1 MDARIIGDRLRE
13 LRGSKSQDSIAKD
26 LEISRSAYAM
36 YEQGNRIP
44 RDEVK
49 IRIAEYYGKSVGEIF
64 LVNSARNV
72 YKEKEES

>member
-64 LVNSARNV
+64 FS
-72 YKEKEES
+72 